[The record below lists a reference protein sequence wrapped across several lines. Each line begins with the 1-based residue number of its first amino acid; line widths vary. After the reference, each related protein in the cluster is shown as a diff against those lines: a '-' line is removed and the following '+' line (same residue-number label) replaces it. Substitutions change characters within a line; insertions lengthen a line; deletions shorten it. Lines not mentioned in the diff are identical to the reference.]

1 MARGARIAIMTLTV
15 AAACGTA
22 RASSFEV
29 SPSQVSLSTNVPSTM
44 VAISN
49 PSGEAKRFHMA
60 AFGWRQ
66 KANGGAELT
75 PTGDVFFFPAIVEL
89 GPGETKLVRVGTQT
103 GFGPTE
109 KAYSLFV
116 ENIDEDTAANVKPM
130 VSATTVGIPIFVRP
144 TRPAAEARVDQLS
157 VERGHVRLKVKN
169 VGTAHFRL
177 RNVQLS
183 GDGNERSTH
192 WVQTVPAWYML
203 PGDERSWDY
212 ELPPGVCDGL
222 SRLSVEFEGD
232 EVGGRTTIAVPGGA
246 CPEAAE

>member
-1 MARGARIAIMTLTV
+1 MTTYARLRLPSCHDALFQAIRLIPVLAILAGALPR
-15 AAACGTA
+15 
-22 RASSFEV
+22 
-29 SPSQVSLSTNVPSTM
+29 
-44 VAISN
+44 
-49 PSGEAKRFHMA
+49 
-60 AFGWRQ
+60 
-66 KANGGAELT
+66 
-75 PTGDVFFFPAIVEL
+75 D
-89 GPGETKLVRVGTQT
+89 
-103 GFGPTE
+103 
-109 KAYSLFV
+109 
-116 ENIDEDTAANVKPM
+116 
-130 VSATTVGIPIFVRP
+130 
-144 TRPAAEARVDQLS
+144 AEAVIAL
-157 VERGHVRLKVKN
+157 VKN

-232 EVGGRTTIAVPGGA
+232 EVGGRTTVAVPGGA